1 MLSSTAE
8 CLFWLGRYT
17 ERAANVARGLGVAS
31 RMASLSASLGENAE
45 WRALLVASG
54 GEEGFS
60 EKYKG
65 AITQEAVVDWLVAD
79 QDNPSSIATCFEAAR
94 RNGRAVRTALTVDM
108 WGALND
114 SWNALRRRDLSRVE
128 GEALPEF
135 LDWVRERVLLFNG
148 AAIDTMLRNEAWRF
162 VQLGTALERADNAAR
177 LLDVRHGMLAAGE
190 TAEYAQWQ
198 AILASASAGRAYQ
211 WVYRDRLE
219 PQRIAELL
227 ILRPELPRSLVACF
241 GRVSELLEAIAA
253 EQGGR
258 RGECHRLAGEL
269 HATLRYARIDDIFA
283 EGLHLFLT
291 QKIQRTA
298 QLGNAID
305 AFYIKGAG
313 A

>member
-1 MLSSTAE
+1 MLSTTAE

-17 ERAANVARGLGVAS
+17 ERAANIARGLGVAS
-31 RMASLSASLGENAE
+31 RLASLSASLGEGAE

-54 GEEGFS
+54 GEEAFA
-60 EKYKG
+60 ERHQE
-65 AITQEAVVDWLVAD
+65 AVTQEAVVDWLVRD
-79 QDNPSSIATCFEAAR
+79 PDNSSSIYTCFEAAR

-108 WGALND
+108 WSALND
-114 SWNALRRRDLSRVE
+114 SWNTLRARDLTQVD

-148 AAIDTMLRNEAWRF
+148 AATDTMLRNEAWSF

-177 LLDVRHGMLAAGE
+177 LLDVRHNMLAVGD

-211 WVYRDRLE
+211 WVYRDRLA

-241 GRVSELLEAIAA
+241 GRVSELLDDIAA
-253 EQGGR
+253 GQGGR
-258 RGECHRLAGEL
+258 RGECHRLAGEV
-269 HATLRYARIDDIFA
+269 HATLRYARITDIFA
-283 EGLHLFLT
+283 EGLHVFLT
-291 QKIQRTA
+291 RKIERAAT
-298 QLGNAID
+298 LGEAID
-305 AFYIKGAG
+305 AFYIRGAG
-313 A
+313 

>member
-17 ERAANVARGLGVAS
+17 ERAANIARGLGVAS
-31 RMASLSASLGENAE
+31 RMASLSASLGGDGAE
-45 WRALLVASG
+45 WRALLIASG
-54 GEEGFS
+54 GEAAFS
-60 EKYKG
+60 EKYPT
-65 AITQEAVVDWLVAD
+65 ITQEAVVDWLVRD
-79 QDNPSSIATCFEAAR
+79 EDNPSGIVTCFDAAR

-108 WGALND
+108 WSALND
-114 SWNALRRRDLSRVE
+114 SWNRLRKVDLSQIE

-135 LDWVRERVLLFNG
+135 LDWVRERVLLSNG
-148 AAIDTMLRNEAWRF
+148 AAHDTMLRGEAWRF
-162 VQLGTALERADNAAR
+162 VELGTALERADNSAR
-177 LLDVRHGMLAAGE
+177 LLDVRHGMLAVGE

-219 PQRIAELL
+219 PRRIAELL

-241 GRVSELLEAIAA
+241 GLVSEILEAIAT

-258 RGECHRLAGEL
+258 RGECHRMAGQL
-269 HATLRYARIDDIFA
+269 HATLRYARIEDIFA

-291 QKIQRTA
+291 RKIETA
-298 QLGNAID
+298 AALGAAIEG
-305 AFYIKGAG
+305 FYIRA
-313 A
+313 

>member
-1 MLSSTAE
+1 MPSGVACSSPA
-8 CLFWLGRYT
+8 
-17 ERAANVARGLGVAS
+17 VARKAS
-31 RMASLSASLGENAE
+31 PR
-45 WRALLVASG
+45 
-54 GEEGFS
+54 
-60 EKYKG
+60 KYQD
-65 AITQEAVVDWLVAD
+65 AITQESVVDWLVRDA
-79 QDNPSSIATCFEAAR
+79 DNPSSISTCFEAAR

-108 WGALND
+108 WSALND
-114 SWNALRRRDLSRVE
+114 SWNALRRRDLTQVD

-148 AAIDTMLRNEAWRF
+148 AATDTMLRNEAWRF

-198 AILASASAGRAYQ
+198 AILASASAARAYQ

-219 PQRIAELL
+219 PIRIAELL

-241 GRVSELLEAIAA
+241 GRVSELLDDIAA

-269 HATLRYARIDDIFA
+269 HANLRYARIGDIFE
-283 EGLHLFLT
+283 EGLHAFLT
-291 QKIQRTA
+291 STIERA
-298 QLGNAID
+298 AGLGAAID
-305 AFYIKGAG
+305 AFYISGA